1 MRKALFSVLWTLIVV
16 ALFGVL
22 NGVVYVRYFLPPGFR
37 EATYRT
43 YLPLMASISVAT
55 LIGGY
60 IGYRVRATG
69 KLLVKISLGICYA
82 FVVASLVSYLSL
94 FIILNMRGS

>member
-1 MRKALFSVLWTLIVV
+1 MVV

-37 EATYRT
+37 DATYGT

-55 LIGGY
+55 LIGGF
-60 IGYRVRATG
+60 IGYRVPATS
-69 KLLVKISLGICYA
+69 KLPVKISLGVCYA
-82 FVVASLVSYLSL
+82 VVVASLVSYLSL
-94 FIILNMRGS
+94 FIIVNIRGE